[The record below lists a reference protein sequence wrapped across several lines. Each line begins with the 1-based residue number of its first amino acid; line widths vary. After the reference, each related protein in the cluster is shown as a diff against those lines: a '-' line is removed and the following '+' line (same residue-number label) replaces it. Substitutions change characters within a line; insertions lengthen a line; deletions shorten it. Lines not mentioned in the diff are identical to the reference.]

1 MEKEKIKMT
10 MTIEDVLAQLNPKL
24 RKTVMSGDSIPATQY
39 AATPSYGLNKALN
52 GGLPYGRQVLIW
64 GSKSSAKSSLCLQ
77 TVALAQKEG
86 KICAWIDAEMSYD
99 KDWAELLGVD
109 SSKLIVSQCR
119 TINEM
124 VDIGTN
130 LMNAGVDLIVVD
142 SITSLLPAIY
152 FEKDS
157 DELKQLENTKQ
168 IGAESRD
175 FSNAWKMINY
185 ANNKV
190 KPTLFILISQSR
202 NNISAMYTSQQP
214 TGGQATK
221 FYSSTVIKL
230 FSSESDNQA
239 IKGKIPVGDKLIEE
253 KIGRKIRW
261 DLQFSK
267 TSPGFQSGEYDF
279 YFRGNLVGVDS
290 IADLI
295 DTAELMGIVERTGA
309 WYLLPDGSKVQG
321 REGFINKVRE
331 DKELFANI
339 LNKVKQFG

>member
-1 MEKEKIKMT
+1 MVMT
-10 MTIEDVLAQLNPKL
+10 MEDVIAKLDPKL
-24 RKTVMSGDSIPATQY
+24 RKNLFVGDE
-39 AATPSYGLNKALN
+39 TPETILQPTASYGLNRALG

-64 GSKSSAKSSLCLQ
+64 GSKSSAKSSMCLQ
-77 TVALAQKEG
+77 MIGLAQKEG

-99 KDWAELLGVD
+99 KGWAARLGVD
-109 SSKLIVSQCR
+109 TSKLIYSQAR

-124 VDIGTN
+124 VDVGTK
-130 LMNAGVDLIVVD
+130 LMDAGVDLIVVD

-152 FEKDS
+152 FEKGS
-157 DELKQLENTKQ
+157 DELKDLENTKQ

-185 ANNKV
+185 ANNKP
-190 KPTLFILISQSR
+190 KPTLFVLISQSR

-253 KIGRKIRW
+253 KIGRKVRW
-261 DLQFSK
+261 EVQFSK

-279 YFRGNLVGVDS
+279 YFRGPFVGVDA
-290 IADLI
+290 IGDLV
-295 DTAELMGIVERTGA
+295 DTAELAGIVERTGA
-309 WYLLPDGSKVQG
+309 WYVVSPDKKVQG
-321 REGFINKVRE
+321 RDAFINYIRE
-331 DKELFANI
+331 NDEFRKSIEDQ
-339 LNKVKQFG
+339 LNG

>member
-1 MEKEKIKMT
+1 MI
-10 MTIEDVLAQLNPKL
+10 
-24 RKTVMSGDSIPATQY
+24 GDSVPPTEY
-39 AATPSYGLNKALN
+39 AETPSFGLNRALA
-52 GGLPYGRQVLIW
+52 GGLPYGRQVLVW

-77 TVALAQKEG
+77 MIGLAQKEG
-86 KICAWIDAEMSYD
+86 KVCAWIDAEMSYD
-99 KDWAELLGVD
+99 PKWAERLGVD
-109 SSKLIVSQCR
+109 SSQLIYSQAR

-124 VDIGTN
+124 VDVGTN
-130 LMNAGVDLIVVD
+130 LINAGVDIVVVD

-190 KPTLFILISQSR
+190 KPTLFVLISQSL
-202 NNISAMYTSQQP
+202 NNINAMYTSQQP

-239 IKGKIPVGDKLIEE
+239 IKGKIKIGDKLIEE
-253 KIGRKIRW
+253 KVGRKIRW
-261 DLQFSK
+261 ELQFSK

-279 YFRGNLVGVDS
+279 YFRGDDIGIDS
-290 IADLI
+290 IGDLV
-295 DTAELMGIVERTGA
+295 DTAESAGLVNRTGA
-309 WYLLPDGSKVQG
+309 WYQLDDGTKVQG
-321 REGFINKVRE
+321 RDGFINRVKE
-331 DKELFANI
+331 DLELQES
-339 LNKVKQFG
+339 LKKKLSDG

>member
-1 MEKEKIKMT
+1 MT
-10 MTIEDVLAQLNPKL
+10 VTIEDVLAQLSPKL
-24 RKTVMSGDSIPATQY
+24 RKTVMPGDTIPATTY
-39 AATPSYGLNKALN
+39 AQMPSFGLNKALC

-77 TVALAQKEG
+77 MIGLAQKEG

-99 KDWAELLGVD
+99 KAWAERLGVD
-109 SSKLIVSQCR
+109 TSKLIVSQCR

-130 LMNAGVDLIVVD
+130 LINAGVDIVVVD

-185 ANNKV
+185 ANNKI
-190 KPTLFILISQSR
+190 KPTLFVLISQSR
-202 NNISAMYTSQQP
+202 NNINAMYTSQQP

-239 IKGKIPVGDKLIEE
+239 IKGKIKIGDKLIEE

-261 DLQFSK
+261 ELQFSK

-279 YFRGNLVGVDS
+279 YFRGDEIGIDS
-290 IADLI
+290 IGDLV
-295 DTAELMGIVERTGA
+295 DTAEASGLVNRTGA
-309 WYLLPDGSKVQG
+309 WYQLDDGTKVQG
-321 REGFINKVRE
+321 RDGFIARVKEDLELQESLKNK
-331 DKELFANI
+331 LSN
-339 LNKVKQFG
+339 G

>member
-1 MEKEKIKMT
+1 MT
-10 MTIEDVLAQLNPKL
+10 TIEEAFAALDPKL
-24 RKTVMSGDSIPATQY
+24 RKRLSNGAGFVTNYQ
-39 AATPSYGLNKALN
+39 ATPSFGLNRALN
-52 GGLPYGRQVLIW
+52 GGFPYGRQVLVW

-77 TVALAQKEG
+77 TIALAQQEG
-86 KICAWIDAEMSYD
+86 KLCAWIDAEMSYSE
-99 KDWAELLGVD
+99 DWAKRLGVD
-109 SSKLIVSQCR
+109 TENLIVSQAR

-124 VDIGTN
+124 VEVGTQ

-152 FEKDS
+152 FEKGT
-157 DELKQLENTKQ
+157 DELKELENTKQ

-175 FSNAWKMINY
+175 FSNAWKMLNY

-253 KIGRKIRW
+253 KVGRKVRW
-261 DLQFSK
+261 EVQFSK
-267 TSPGFQSGEYDF
+267 TSPAFQSGEYDF
-279 YFRGNLVGVDS
+279 YFRGDMVGVDA
-290 IADLI
+290 IGDLV

-309 WYLLPDGSKVQG
+309 WYILPDGSKVQG
-321 REGFINKVRE
+321 RDGFVTRVRE
-331 DKELFANI
+331 DLELQNSIKDKIA
-339 LNKVKQFG
+339 KS

>member
-1 MEKEKIKMT
+1 MSVS
-10 MTIEDVLAQLNPKL
+10 IEDVLAQLNPKL
-24 RKTVMSGDSIPATQY
+24 RKSILVGDEVPKTEY
-39 AATPSYGLNKALN
+39 AATPSHGLNRALN

-77 TVALAQKEG
+77 TIALAQKEG
-86 KICAWIDAEMSYD
+86 KVCAWIDAEMSYD
-99 KDWAELLGVD
+99 KAWAEKLGVD
-109 SSKLIVSQCR
+109 TSKLIVSQAR

-124 VDIGTN
+124 VDVGVN
-130 LMNAGVDLIVVD
+130 LMEAGVDLIVVD

-202 NNISAMYTSQQP
+202 NNINAMYTSQQP

-221 FYSSTVIKL
+221 FYSSTVVKL

-239 IKGKIPVGDKLIEE
+239 LKGKIYVGDKAIEE
-253 KIGRKIRW
+253 KIGRKVRW
-261 DLQFSK
+261 ELQFSK
-267 TSPGFQSGEYDF
+267 TSAAFQSGEYDF
-279 YFRGNLVGVDS
+279 YFRGDTLGIDS
-290 IADLI
+290 VADLV
-295 DTAELMGIVERTGA
+295 DTAESLGIVERTGA
-309 WYLLPDGSKVQG
+309 WYVLPDGSKVQG
-321 REGFINKVRE
+321 RDGFVNRVRE
-331 DKELFANI
+331 DLDLQEMIKTKI
-339 LNKVKQFG
+339 SG

>member
-1 MEKEKIKMT
+1 MT
-10 MTIEDVLAQLNPKL
+10 TIEEAFAALDPKL
-24 RKTVMSGDSIPATQY
+24 RKRLSNGAGFITNYQ
-39 AATPSYGLNKALN
+39 ATPSFGLNRALN
-52 GGLPYGRQVLIW
+52 GGFPYGRQVLVW

-77 TVALAQKEG
+77 TIALAQQEG
-86 KICAWIDAEMSYD
+86 KLCAWIDAEMSYSE
-99 KDWAELLGVD
+99 DWAKRLGVD
-109 SSKLIVSQCR
+109 TENLIVSQAR

-124 VDIGTN
+124 VEVGTQ

-152 FEKDS
+152 FEKGT
-157 DELKQLENTKQ
+157 DELKELENTKQ

-175 FSNAWKMINY
+175 FSNAWKMLNY

-253 KIGRKIRW
+253 KVGRKVRW
-261 DLQFSK
+261 EVQFSK
-267 TSPGFQSGEYDF
+267 TSPAFQSGEYDF
-279 YFRGNLVGVDS
+279 YFRGDRVGVDA
-290 IADLI
+290 IGDLV

-309 WYLLPDGSKVQG
+309 WYILPDGSKVQG
-321 REGFINKVRE
+321 RDGFVTRVRE
-331 DKELFANI
+331 DLELQNSIKDKIANS
-339 LNKVKQFG
+339 

>member
-1 MEKEKIKMT
+1 MSVSL
-10 MTIEDVLAQLNPKL
+10 EDVLAQLNPKL
-24 RKTVMSGDSIPATQY
+24 RKSILVGDEVPKTEYAT
-39 AATPSYGLNKALN
+39 TPSFGLNRALN

-77 TVALAQKEG
+77 TIALAQKEG

-99 KDWAELLGVD
+99 KDWAEKLGVD
-109 SSKLIVSQCR
+109 TSKLIVSQAR

-124 VDIGTN
+124 VDVGVN
-130 LMNAGVDLIVVD
+130 LIEAGVDIIVVD

-157 DELKQLENTKQ
+157 SELKQLENTKQ

-175 FSNAWKMINY
+175 FSNAWKMLNY

-190 KPTLFILISQSR
+190 KPTLLILISQSR
-202 NNISAMYTSQQP
+202 NNINAMYTSQQP

-221 FYSSTVIKL
+221 FYSSTVVKL

-239 IKGKIPVGDKLIEE
+239 LKGKIYVGDKAIEE
-253 KIGRKIRW
+253 KIGRKVRW
-261 DLQFSK
+261 ELQFSK
-267 TSPGFQSGEYDF
+267 TSPAFQSGEYDF
-279 YFRGNLVGVDS
+279 YFRGDNLGIDG
-290 IADLI
+290 IADLV

-321 REGFINKVRE
+321 REGFVNRVRE
-331 DKELFANI
+331 DLDLQEMIKTKI
-339 LNKVKQFG
+339 SG

>member
-1 MEKEKIKMT
+1 MT
-10 MTIEDVLAQLNPKL
+10 PSVEEVLAQLNPKL
-24 RKTVMSGDSIPATQY
+24 RKNILIGDSVPKTEYAT
-39 AATPSYGLNKALN
+39 TPSFGLNRALN

-77 TVALAQKEG
+77 MIALAQKEG
-86 KICAWIDAEMSYD
+86 KVCAWIDAEMSYD
-99 KDWAELLGVD
+99 KAWAEKLGVD
-109 SSKLIVSQCR
+109 TSKLIVSQAR

-124 VDIGTN
+124 VDVGVN
-130 LMNAGVDLIVVD
+130 LMEAGVDLIVVD

-175 FSNAWKMINY
+175 FSNAWKMLNY

-190 KPTLFILISQSR
+190 KPTLLVLISQSR

-239 IKGKIPVGDKLIEE
+239 IKGKINVGDKLIEE
-253 KIGRKIRW
+253 KIGRKVRW
-261 DLQFSK
+261 ELQFSK
-267 TSPGFQSGEYDF
+267 TSPAFQSGEYDF
-279 YFRGNLVGVDS
+279 YFRGTDVGVDT
-290 IADLI
+290 IGDLV

-309 WYLLPDGSKVQG
+309 WYVLPDGTKVQG
-321 REGFINKVRE
+321 REGFINRVKEDLNLQDDIRSKVMN
-331 DKELFANI
+331 A
-339 LNKVKQFG
+339 

>member
-1 MEKEKIKMT
+1 MI
-10 MTIEDVLAQLNPKL
+10 
-24 RKTVMSGDSIPATQY
+24 G
-39 AATPSYGLNKALN
+39 
-52 GGLPYGRQVLIW
+52 
-64 GSKSSAKSSLCLQ
+64 
-77 TVALAQKEG
+77 LAQKEG

-99 KDWAELLGVD
+99 KAWAERLGVD
-109 SSKLIVSQCR
+109 SSKLIYSQAR

-124 VDIGTN
+124 VDVGTS
-130 LMNAGVDLIVVD
+130 LINAGVDIVVVD

-190 KPTLFILISQSR
+190 KPTLFVLISQSR

-239 IKGKIPVGDKLIEE
+239 IKGKIQVGDKLIEE

-261 DLQFSK
+261 ELQFSK
-267 TSPGFQSGEYDF
+267 TSAGFQNGEYDF
-279 YFRGNLVGVDS
+279 YFKGDEVGIDS
-290 IADLI
+290 IGDLV
-295 DTAELMGIVERTGA
+295 DTAEVLGLVNRTGA
-309 WYLLPDGSKVQG
+309 WYQLEDGTKVQG
-321 REGFINKVRE
+321 RDGFINRVKE
-331 DKELFANI
+331 DLDLQKSLTDKLFN
-339 LNKVKQFG
+339 V

>member
-1 MEKEKIKMT
+1 MSVTMEE
-10 MTIEDVLAQLNPKL
+10 VLAQLSPKL
-24 RKTVMSGDSIPATQY
+24 RKTIMVGDSVPPTEY
-39 AATPSYGLNKALN
+39 AETPSFGLNRALA
-52 GGLPYGRQVLIW
+52 GGLPYGRQVLVW

-77 TVALAQKEG
+77 MIGLAQKEG
-86 KICAWIDAEMSYD
+86 KICAWIDSEMSYD
-99 KDWAELLGVD
+99 KVWAERLGVD
-109 SSKLIVSQCR
+109 SSKLIYSQAR

-124 VDIGTN
+124 VDVGTN
-130 LMNAGVDLIVVD
+130 LINAGVDIVVVD

-185 ANNKV
+185 SNNKV
-190 KPTLFILISQSR
+190 KPTLFVLISQSR

-239 IKGKIPVGDKLIEE
+239 IKGKIKIGDKLIEE

-261 DLQFSK
+261 ELQFSK

-279 YFRGNLVGVDS
+279 YFRGDEVGIDS
-290 IADLI
+290 IGDLV
-295 DTAELMGIVERTGA
+295 DTAEAAGLVNRTGA
-309 WYLLPDGSKVQG
+309 WYQLEDGTKVQG
-321 REGFINKVRE
+321 REGFISRVKE
-331 DKELFANI
+331 DLDLQESLKSKLTN
-339 LNKVKQFG
+339 G

>member
-1 MEKEKIKMT
+1 MT
-10 MTIEDVLAQLNPKL
+10 LTIEQVLSQLNPKL
-24 RKTVMSGDSIPATQY
+24 RKSILVGDEIPKTEY
-39 AATPSYGLNKALN
+39 AATPSYGLNRALN

-77 TVALAQKEG
+77 MIGMAQKEG
-86 KICAWIDAEMSYD
+86 KVCAWIDAEMSYD
-99 KDWAELLGVD
+99 KVWAEKLGVD
-109 SSKLIVSQCR
+109 TSKLIVSQAR

-124 VDIGTN
+124 VDVGVN
-130 LMNAGVDLIVVD
+130 LMEAGVDIIVVD
-142 SITSLLPAIY
+142 SVTSLLPAIY

-157 DELKQLENTKQ
+157 IELKQLENTKQ

-190 KPTLFILISQSR
+190 KPTLFVLISQSR
-202 NNISAMYTSQQP
+202 NNINAMYTSQQP

-221 FYSSTVIKL
+221 FYSSTIIKL

-239 IKGKIPVGDKLIEE
+239 IKGKIHAGDKIIEE

-267 TSPGFQSGEYDF
+267 TSPSFQSGEYDF
-279 YFRGNLVGVDS
+279 YFRGDNVGIDFIGDLV
-290 IADLI
+290 
-295 DTAELMGIVERTGA
+295 DTAELAGHINRTGA
-309 WYLLPDGSKVQG
+309 WYQLDDGTKVQG
-321 REGFINKVRE
+321 RDGLIARVKEDLELQEILKNK
-331 DKELFANI
+331 
-339 LNKVKQFG
+339 LNNV

>member
-1 MEKEKIKMT
+1 MT
-10 MTIEDVLAQLNPKL
+10 NVSIEDVLSQLNPKL
-24 RKTVMSGDSIPATQY
+24 RKSLFVGDEMPATEYQ
-39 AATPSYGLNKALN
+39 ATPSFGLNRALG

-64 GSKSSAKSSLCLQ
+64 GSKSSAKSSMCLQ
-77 TVALAQKEG
+77 MIALAQKDG
-86 KICAWIDAEMSYD
+86 RVCAWIDAEMSYD
-99 KDWAELLGVD
+99 KAWAEKLGVD
-109 SSKLIVSQCR
+109 TSKLIVSQCR

-124 VDIGTN
+124 VDLGTN
-130 LMNAGVDLIVVD
+130 LMQAGVDLVVVD

-185 ANNKV
+185 ANNKT
-190 KPTLFILISQSR
+190 KPTLFVLISQSR

-214 TGGQATK
+214 TGGQSTK
-221 FYSSTVIKL
+221 FYSSTIIKL

-261 DLQFSK
+261 ELQFSK

-279 YFRGNLVGVDS
+279 YFRGPNIGVD
-290 IADLI
+290 AVGDLV
-295 DTAELMGIVERTGA
+295 DTAEMAGIVSRTGA
-309 WYLLPDGSKVQG
+309 WYIVSEDKKVQG
-321 REGFINKVRE
+321 REAFINYVKENDDFRKSIE
-331 DKELFANI
+331 DQ
-339 LNKVKQFG
+339 LNG

>member
-1 MEKEKIKMT
+1 MTTVEEALALLDPKI
-10 MTIEDVLAQLNPKL
+10 
-24 RKTVMSGDSIPATQY
+24 RKRLGTGVNIKTETQ
-39 AATPSYGLNKALN
+39 ATPSPGLNRALN

-77 TVALAQKEG
+77 TIGLAQKDG
-86 KICAWIDAEMSYD
+86 KLCAWIDAEMSYD
-99 KDWAELLGVD
+99 EAWAQKLGVD
-109 SSKLIVSQCR
+109 TTQLIYSQAR

-124 VDIGTN
+124 VDVAVA
-130 LMNAGVDLIVVD
+130 LMQAGVDLIVID

-157 DELKQLENTKQ
+157 DELKALENTKQ

-185 ANNKV
+185 ANNKT
-190 KPTLFILISQSR
+190 KPTLVIAISQSR

-214 TGGQATK
+214 TGGQSTK

-239 IKGKIPVGDKLIEE
+239 IKGKIAVGDKLIEE
-253 KIGRKIRW
+253 KVGRKIRW
-261 DLQFSK
+261 ELQFSK

-279 YFRGNLVGVDS
+279 FFRGNKVGIDS
-290 IADLI
+290 IADLV
-295 DTAELMGIVERTGA
+295 DTAEMNGIVERTGA
-309 WYLLPDGSKVQG
+309 WYKVSEDKKFQG
-321 REGFINKVRE
+321 RDAFVQYV
-331 DKELFANI
+331 KENEEYMEELRSKLI
-339 LNKVKQFG
+339 G

>member
-1 MEKEKIKMT
+1 MI
-10 MTIEDVLAQLNPKL
+10 
-24 RKTVMSGDSIPATQY
+24 G
-39 AATPSYGLNKALN
+39 
-52 GGLPYGRQVLIW
+52 
-64 GSKSSAKSSLCLQ
+64 
-77 TVALAQKEG
+77 LAQKEG

-99 KDWAELLGVD
+99 KVWAERLGVD
-109 SSKLIVSQCR
+109 SSKLIYSQAR

-124 VDIGTN
+124 VDVGTN
-130 LMNAGVDLIVVD
+130 LINAGVDIVVVD

-185 ANNKV
+185 SNNKV
-190 KPTLFILISQSR
+190 KPTLFVLISQSR

-239 IKGKIPVGDKLIEE
+239 IKGKIKIGDKLIEE
-253 KIGRKIRW
+253 KVGRKIRW
-261 DLQFSK
+261 ELQFSK

-279 YFRGNLVGVDS
+279 YFRGDEVGIDS
-290 IADLI
+290 IGDLV
-295 DTAELMGIVERTGA
+295 DTAESAGLVNRTGA
-309 WYLLPDGSKVQG
+309 WYQLEDGTKVQG
-321 REGFINKVRE
+321 RDGFIARVKE
-331 DKELFANI
+331 D
-339 LNKVKQFG
+339 LNLQESLKKKLSDG

>member
-1 MEKEKIKMT
+1 MSVSL
-10 MTIEDVLAQLNPKL
+10 EDVLAQLNPKL
-24 RKTVMSGDSIPATQY
+24 RKNILVGDEVPKTEY
-39 AATPSYGLNKALN
+39 AKTPSFGLNRALN
-52 GGLPYGRQVLIW
+52 GGLPYGRQVLVW

-77 TVALAQKEG
+77 IIAEAQKEG

-99 KDWAELLGVD
+99 KDWAGKLGVD
-109 SSKLIVSQCR
+109 TTKLIVSQAR

-124 VDIGTN
+124 VDVGVQ
-130 LMNAGVDLIVVD
+130 LMEAGVDVIVVD

-157 DELKQLENTKQ
+157 DELKALENTKQ

-202 NNISAMYTSQQP
+202 NNINAMYTSQQP

-221 FYSSTVIKL
+221 FYSSTVVKL
-230 FSSESDNQA
+230 FSSESENQA
-239 IKGKIPVGDKLIEE
+239 LKGKIHVGDKVIEE
-253 KIGRKIRW
+253 KIGRKVRW
-261 DLQFSK
+261 ELQFSK
-267 TSPGFQSGEYDF
+267 TSPAFQSGEYDF
-279 YFRGNLVGVDS
+279 YFRGDNLGVDS
-290 IADLI
+290 VGDLV

-331 DKELFANI
+331 DLDLQDMIK
-339 LNKVKQFG
+339 NKVSG

>member
-1 MEKEKIKMT
+1 MTTMEEA
-10 MTIEDVLAQLNPKL
+10 LAQLDPRI
-24 RKTVMSGDSIPATQY
+24 RKRLSNGAGFKTEFQP
-39 AATPSYGLNKALN
+39 TPSYGLNRALG

-77 TVALAQKEG
+77 MVGLAQAEG
-86 KICAWIDAEMSYD
+86 KLCAWIDAEMSYD
-99 KDWAELLGVD
+99 EAWAKKLGVD
-109 SSKLIVSQCR
+109 TENLIVSQAR

-124 VDIGTN
+124 VDVGTA
-130 LMNAGVDLIVVD
+130 LINAGVDMVVVD

-190 KPTLFILISQSR
+190 KPTLFVLISQSR
-202 NNISAMYTSQQP
+202 NNISAMYTQQQP

-239 IKGKIPVGDKLIEE
+239 IKGKIPVRDKLIEE
-253 KIGRKIRW
+253 KIGRKVKW
-261 DLQFSK
+261 ELQFSK
-267 TSPGFQSGEYDF
+267 TSPGFQNGEYDF
-279 YFRGNLVGVDS
+279 YFRGDKVGIDGVGDLV
-290 IADLI
+290 
-295 DTAELMGIVERTGA
+295 DTAEMAGIVSRTGA
-309 WYLLPDGSKVQG
+309 WYIVSEDKKVQG
-321 REGFINKVRE
+321 REAFINYVKENDEFRKSIE
-331 DKELFANI
+331 DQ
-339 LNKVKQFG
+339 LNG

>member
-1 MEKEKIKMT
+1 MT
-10 MTIEDVLAQLNPKL
+10 VTLEDVLKQLNPKL
-24 RKTVMSGDSIPATQY
+24 RKNILVGDEVPKTEYAT
-39 AATPSYGLNKALN
+39 TPSYGLNRALN
-52 GGLPYGRQVLIW
+52 GGLPYGRQVLVW

-77 TVALAQKEG
+77 MIAEAQKEN

-99 KDWAELLGVD
+99 KTWAEKLGVD
-109 SSKLIVSQCR
+109 TSKLIVSQAR

-124 VDIGTN
+124 VDVGVQ
-130 LMNAGVDLIVVD
+130 LMEAGVDIIVVD

-175 FSNAWKMINY
+175 FSNAWKMLNY

-190 KPTLFILISQSR
+190 KPTLLVLISQSR
-202 NNISAMYTSQQP
+202 NNINAMYTSQQP

-230 FSSESDNQA
+230 FSSESENQA
-239 IKGKIPVGDKLIEE
+239 LKGKIYVGDKAIEE
-253 KIGRKIRW
+253 KIGRKVRW
-261 DLQFSK
+261 ELQFSK
-267 TSPGFQSGEYDF
+267 TSPAFQSGEYDF
-279 YFRGNLVGVDS
+279 YFRGDNVGIDS
-290 IADLI
+290 IADLV

-321 REGFINKVRE
+321 RDAFVNRVRE
-331 DKELFANI
+331 DLDLQEMIK
-339 LNKVKQFG
+339 NKINE

>member
-1 MEKEKIKMT
+1 MVMT
-10 MTIEDVLAQLNPKL
+10 VEDVIAKLDPKL
-24 RKTVMSGDSIPATQY
+24 RKNLFVGDEMPETILQPTA
-39 AATPSYGLNKALN
+39 SYGLNRALA

-64 GSKSSAKSSLCLQ
+64 GSKSSAKSSMCLQ
-77 TVALAQKEG
+77 MIGLAQKEG
-86 KICAWIDAEMSYD
+86 KVCAWIDAEMSYD
-99 KDWAELLGVD
+99 KNWALRLGVD
-109 SSKLIVSQCR
+109 TSKLIVSQCR

-124 VDIGTN
+124 VDLGTK
-130 LMNAGVDLIVVD
+130 LMNAGVDIVVVD

-152 FEKDS
+152 FEKGS
-157 DELKQLENTKQ
+157 DELKDLENTKQ

-185 ANNKV
+185 ANNKP
-190 KPTLFILISQSR
+190 KPTLFVLISQSR

-253 KIGRKIRW
+253 KIGRKVRW
-261 DLQFSK
+261 EVQFSK

-279 YFRGNLVGVDS
+279 YFRGPFVGVD
-290 IADLI
+290 AVGDLV
-295 DTAELMGIVERTGA
+295 DTAELAGIVERTGA
-309 WYLLPDGSKVQG
+309 WYLVSEDKKVQG
-321 REGFINKVRE
+321 REAFIKYVRE
-331 DKELFANI
+331 NDEFRKSIEDQ
-339 LNKVKQFG
+339 LNG